1 MSKQVKEP
9 TGIYY
14 LEIGPQNSKII
25 RNPQTGKKCLLHNE
39 QTTDIKIPQ
48 WSTDTNLKF
57 VNNLDELPQD
67 IPLAIHLG
75 KSQLIALDFDD
86 DTFNN
91 ALDINDKCD
100 IKCKNISKSVGK
112 IGGHFLYRYNDN
124 ELTKYISNPNGKKA
138 NKLDCLYGNT
148 LLYYDTE
155 ANTTKE
161 TISNGPLTEIPLLMQ
176 YFVIAHYGKEPV
188 VITTNYNIDSKA
200 EGFSTKIGY
209 YLEKIYLMQQ
219 QGVSDTDQ
227 QNYNI
232 VMSHLMRI
240 ITPARYKTI
249 MDTHKRTSQLKYP
262 IDYHPDYLPDSE
274 SAHMYVLALSGVLTV
289 DTSVSQE
296 RHAWFINIL
305 NAMFSKPLDDKR
317 VNSILIR
324 DFQSPK
330 YQYNQDW
337 NKVGYT
343 KYNKKQELIEIF
355 CYTDKNAL
363 NFLVYNHVTQEVLFL
378 NASSITD
385 FLLLECSISMKRQEL
400 LPLLQNIKII
410 SRPDKPFGYVDGKF
424 NFYKWSSEQEVF
436 YSPEQYQL
444 TWSTQELSQK
454 YDEYHP
460 RYPITTLRALR
471 NACGDKLEMFLQ
483 FMKRKYVYREYSP
496 LIFVFFGVP
505 HSFKS
510 AVINGVFSKLSYNR
524 TRNMTYDAVLEK
536 YDGWKVNTDLVLIDE
551 VHYIVHKEQQKLI
564 KTINE
569 ISGNAVISS
578 VRRMYQDFSDDI
590 YPNELTFFL
599 ATNEQIAL
607 SNEIKD
613 RRLVIFK
620 SEQRVSDALNMS
632 DIDIKKHIQE
642 ESLNFAYYLSK
653 YVSLLNDI
661 DFQSNERWKDEVY
674 QVFQEVAQNI
684 EDRLLFALEYNNM
697 DSFIELL
704 LSVGL
709 TIPKIKQCVEY
720 SAKLKLYY
728 FRLFNTNEQFASV
741 PGLFTNMQIIDTSK
755 IKKKLYALKSA
766 KIHQTDY
773 IDGKRLSTTRKTIV
787 LIGSELPEILAG
799 AAGVSNDIE
808 L

>member
-1 MSKQVKEP
+1 MQEVKEP

-14 LEIGPQNSKII
+14 LEIGPQGSNII
-25 RNPQTGKKCLLHNE
+25 RHPKTGRKCLQQNE
-39 QTTDIKIPQ
+39 DIIEMKIPK
-48 WSTDTNLKF
+48 WSNDSNLKF
-57 VNNLDELPQD
+57 VNTLDELPSD

-75 KSQLIALDFDD
+75 KSKLIALDFDD
-86 DTFNN
+86 DTFNT
-91 ALDINDKCD
+91 ALDINNKCD
-100 IKCKNISKSVGK
+100 VKCHNISRSLGK
-112 IGGHFLYRYNDN
+112 VGGHFLFKYNDN
-124 ELTKYISNPNGKKA
+124 ELTKYIGNPNGKKA
-138 NKLDCLYGNT
+138 HKLDCLYGNT

-155 ANTTKE
+155 ANLTKE
-161 TISNGPLTEIPLLMQ
+161 TIQRGELTECPLLMQ

-188 VITTNYNIDSKA
+188 VITTNYNQEVKT

-209 YLEKIYLMQQ
+209 YLEKLYLFQQ
-219 QGVSDTDQ
+219 QSVSQADSN
-227 QNYNI
+227 NYNI

-249 MDTHKRTSQLKYP
+249 MDNNKRLSQLSYP
-262 IDYHPDYLPDSE
+262 IDYHPDYLPETE

-296 RHAWFINIL
+296 RHAWFINLL
-305 NAMFSKPLDDKR
+305 NGMFSKPLDIVR
-317 VNSILIR
+317 VNSILTR

-355 CYTDKNAL
+355 CYTDKNAI
-363 NFLVYNHVTQEVLFL
+363 NFLVYNHVTQEVTFL

-385 FLLLECSISMKRQEL
+385 YLLLECSISMKRQEL

-424 NFYKWSSEQEVF
+424 NFYKWSDEQQVF

-444 TWSTQELSQK
+444 TWSSQELSQK

-460 RYPITTLRALR
+460 RYPIVTLRALQ

-483 FMKRKYVYREYSP
+483 FMKRKYTYREYSP

-578 VRRMYQDFSDDI
+578 VRRMYQDFSDEV

-620 SEQRVSDALNMS
+620 SAQRVSDALNMS

-642 ESLNFAYYLSK
+642 ESLNFAYYLAK
-653 YVSLLNDI
+653 YVSLLNDT

-674 QVFQEVAQNI
+674 QVFQEVAHNI
-684 EDRLLFALEYNNM
+684 EDRLLYALEYNNM

-704 LSVGL
+704 LSVGV
-709 TIPKIKQCVEY
+709 TIPKMKQCIEY
-720 SAKLKLYY
+720 SAKLKMYY
-728 FRLFNTNEQFASV
+728 FRLFNTNEQFASI
-741 PGLFTNMQIIDTSK
+741 PSLFNNLQVIDVGK
-755 IKKKLYALKSA
+755 IKKKLYAIKSA
-766 KIHQTDY
+766 KIYQTDY
-773 IDGKRLSTTRKTIV
+773 VNGQRISTSRKTVV
-787 LIGSELPEILAG
+787 LIGQELPELLAG
-799 AAGVSNDIE
+799 AAEVANGIE